1 MIYLGGSLEHRAAA
15 DLLLGEGP
23 TRQVF
28 LVGVVV
34 PRVHQSLR
42 TRQAKFEGA
51 AHTRKKS
58 SRFTLKKKRH
68 QNRVEWKPLAAPI
81 RPKQAA
87 ELHRHGQI
95 SRGTMFR
102 VAHPHQYH
110 GAILL
115 RTVHDPEPHECAER
129 RTSVLVD
136 AGAAKEQQR
145 GRTP

>member
-1 MIYLGGSLEHRAAA
+1 MALVVVLGESAAQHGGIKKSSSYTNVHISHERMAMEGRAIKRGGRIVYLFRHRTSGVETPTPVRVPPCACAVIYLGGSLEHRAAA

-58 SRFTLKKKRH
+58 SRFT
-68 QNRVEWKPLAAPI
+68 
-81 RPKQAA
+81 
-87 ELHRHGQI
+87 
-95 SRGTMFR
+95 
-102 VAHPHQYH
+102 
-110 GAILL
+110 
-115 RTVHDPEPHECAER
+115 
-129 RTSVLVD
+129 
-136 AGAAKEQQR
+136 
-145 GRTP
+145 